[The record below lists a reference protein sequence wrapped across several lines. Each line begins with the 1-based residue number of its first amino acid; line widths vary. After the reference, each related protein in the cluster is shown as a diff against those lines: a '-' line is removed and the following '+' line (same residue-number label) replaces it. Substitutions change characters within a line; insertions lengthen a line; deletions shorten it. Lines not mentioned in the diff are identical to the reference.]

1 MSIVCLKNLC
11 RVRIL
16 LLISVLFVTPGM
28 YGAVYDFTPTDGGLV
43 VNLKPGD
50 KILLSTMVNGEEYFV
65 CHYPSYTGGY
75 FSYTNWDSKKG
86 NFLKLIPQDA
96 GATKPASPSIWTIDD
111 PVTFLYS
118 GKNYPL
124 DGIAYTMWS
133 TNPGG
138 DSYTLVCSNSFKYQG
153 DLTKEAN
160 NANICNAIFVVP
172 TNRSSVTTF
181 DPYRKLTELEG
192 RTDQDAQGRFNG
204 EKGYGFLGLPYREV
218 YWLDIPRGN
227 GPYSYINASLIGFNK
242 TLGEITYSNGDGK
255 AKPGQALYA
264 YGNKDKHHNT
274 PRTVFR
280 LYVLND
286 PLTSTC
292 ADSYYF
298 AYDEQDYK
306 QYNKNFAVTPATYT
320 TKKKTYTIDRL
331 VCMER
336 IGDTKSY
343 QTDFMYVPVPD
354 STYYYVGYANLYRHG
369 DLGENGAS
377 SQFTKIRELPIQNL
391 TGFTAPAG
399 ACGRM
404 VVENT
409 ASTADNLNVVF
420 HPAGVFLRTN
430 TGRNIRMRPN
440 ADGTVWT
447 CEEMWHITADYAAL
461 QIKATLYSGPEYSDS
476 DPGVDIPGWS
486 VMVTGTSVPVVG
498 GGDISGMDG
507 WARVYTNN
515 PAQNGAIEFVPA
527 NPDRHIHY
535 DNNGFVGSQIPDQY
549 PEHDSTSVTIE
560 EDRLVG
566 GFAFEGWTTNRDG
579 SGTLYRPG
587 DVINLEEGELTL
599 YAKATYTGTIH
610 VALSFLH
617 SDGKRY
623 FLTFP
628 GAESPRFSRAR
639 RIDEWT
645 DAWQGMEN
653 AENKDPRYINTFKL
667 KNDFGKEEA
676 GEFALDPQRELRYG
690 AKDSL
695 LFYEYFAPEKEEY
708 LGLYYT
714 DPNVVLANNSWAG
727 LFTSTQGWPDY
738 SVADVQNTK
747 LKSTHYLHRVEGV
760 LTRDERSNSSA
771 PFVKYNAAANQFDG
785 TANEAEATTFDIS
798 RVRVADEHY
807 VIIPDTTEEWQ
818 NEITFGYHTAERTE
832 QQVWSKLIGK
842 QLMAVTKLGND
853 TVYFHPNRNKI
864 LTTAGELRLSP
875 DYRLTESFTYIRD
888 SRAESLHTIAEENK
902 PHMTEMTNEFSRLI
916 TSGENSPLDVV
927 YGGNYIDIEDT
938 LRITLSTRGPVRIK
952 DYYGRW
958 KKGAEGLHLH
968 ADGSR
973 HRDIIV
979 RTKTYHYSPV
989 ETRLV
994 LTPEFESYN
1003 FSPLSGVSKQINFT
1017 LSKVTSRQLLDVNG
1031 NSEFEEVYST
1041 EDVTSSLALAG
1052 GFCSFT
1058 GAYFTVDREKSV
1070 GNHVTIVTKSDN
1082 NSPGDNRDTLVISMS
1097 IRISGVDY
1105 PVTARVPLMQPAL
1118 EGNELIWSVVDND
1131 VRYFIMAGSEG
1142 LIFRQFNQ
1150 RMSGG
1155 NPTLF
1160 KKNTNNTNLTKG
1172 SKDAANS
1179 DDSYIT
1185 PWRYDYAGENGQTN
1199 HQLTLTTEYGI
1210 NRNFVING
1218 ETPEANIGEACV
1230 LTYEYENINVNSNA
1244 NFEELVRLKYGPD
1257 KWLKFEVADGTPR
1270 LTLTTNENEASV
1282 FYWGYLL
1289 LEYRLLNNGNYPDK
1303 EVVEFGYNRTIPAT
1317 VQTRYKANHEY
1328 SMLLDNVLTY
1338 CGWQQEDRIGNLTN
1352 PNGEWLTAYN
1362 INLVSDSR
1370 FASGASGL
1378 THSLNTSSLISTIT
1392 PTGDSPT
1399 EIRYPAGSGPFVNIV
1414 DTLEVRL
1421 SLQDHAPAYRFKDKW
1436 SGFTSIEDA
1445 HLKIPI
1451 IRRTY
1456 HSAPYDSLVCLVDYD
1471 EYSHIFPSTI
1481 IADDNDTH
1489 EFILH
1494 TEHRTGTNI
1503 LNVDNEVASSSGT
1516 AEDYT
1521 SRMDF
1526 TNPAL
1531 AEIRLID
1538 EYGNTPDWCKISEVT
1553 AHAITVKCTK
1563 NGIRAPREAFVYIAY
1578 AMQDAHNVW
1587 RYVNFRLSVSQ
1598 PSLFQYANNQTL
1610 VHTKGAS
1617 GDPLKNGMQQ
1627 VHENRRIL
1635 YYYNPTNAAQSTDQ
1649 NVELPIRERGFYGWW
1664 RWYQEGEGG
1673 IGDTDIPAETWR
1685 QPPTN
1690 TGKFNFPFRIIGDS
1704 VWVDE
1709 ADQSKGK
1716 KLVTMGRY
1724 TVFHNPSNV
1733 YDRNDPPAKAPQ
1745 VYPPTDKQQVT
1756 YVADLSNYYDNLPLS
1771 MKNVNQ
1777 IDTAKLDTMHQIKEP
1792 TLSLREVFELH
1803 PWTEMA
1809 DTLEHYKYPYN
1820 APSKSEKYME
1830 DHVVMAPLGNRL
1842 LLNTEQR
1849 YNYDNIK
1856 KGKHSESL
1864 LGYYMKDDNWETGGW
1879 DKQRKDSMIWCGGWD
1894 AQCAWFTYNP
1904 KNNTY
1909 THCSYSITEGD
1920 DFLVVPA
1927 KMNIT
1932 PGQAADT
1939 VYYCLRA
1946 RSKKTTGAGT
1956 TESPDVTVNGDYYFN
1971 ICRYIVIYHSTDKY
1985 GPKLENAGKALI
1997 TNDEIEQ
2004 SFEVLERLNFDYN
2017 KPGKDYQVYPH
2028 PLPWADASYGYT
2040 YPLSPSLPCNR
2051 YHNDFAPDLPN
2062 MGEYGLINKIG
2073 YSKYWYMMEQHGGA
2087 ENGYMIYCDGMA
2099 SAGQV
2104 AALSLETQLC
2114 EGQKMYFSGYV
2125 GNPATQVNK
2134 SCPNFLFSVQG
2145 SLGGVVWEDITSYM
2159 TGDIQPSN
2167 KWYQIFF
2174 PIEQNKKYNH
2184 FRVRVYN
2191 MASSNDGNDFII
2203 DDMCIF
2209 ATKPPLVAYQANT
2222 TCRTEAEN
2230 DSITHVVLRVDYQG
2244 FDDKNTYNDKPVY
2257 YTIEQISE
2265 DKKDT
2270 TFVPLV
2276 DGYFNPETST
2286 TPGLATVYGSI
2297 PMPPHDYEPA
2307 DKDSVFTNLSE
2318 LIELF
2323 ERTMGKPNEMRQGYI
2338 YENLDGNLRPVMYVV
2353 HTAKMTSNNSYKV
2366 HMAGTHEE
2374 LLNSKCGMTSNLSIK
2389 NRMVLELNGEE
2400 QTEREVDG
2408 LCANSTYNLSL
2419 RIKGALLMDNSAPID
2434 INGSCMNDW
2443 LLYGDTVD
2451 DTSLARYGYKY
2462 KDIVKVVKDILR
2474 CAPAGTTNDNQFAR
2488 NLSQVS
2494 RNEMQR
2500 IKKYENVV
2508 LETPDDPYDVL
2519 AHLVNSGYLT
2529 LYKSNITATTTKGDS
2544 IQYVIFPIIGTGS
2557 DAMLHMNVE
2566 VCPTPVFIK
2575 LKSTEGE
2582 GIPLVIGG
2590 FKRNEEEANLPAV
2603 VLVNEADANLDI
2615 AIPIDSIKTLA
2626 PRVVLD
2632 TIVLLSTTDP
2642 DYLDGIHRLGFIPDR
2657 EWNKTDEGYYHNDND
2672 TLHLYPAPTNNYRIR
2687 AGYNYTFGI
2696 ELKNAL
2702 GNKVAD
2708 GCPIGTVPFVVSV
2721 VPDYLRWN
2729 PQSAENNKWNDP
2741 DNWIGIDRKN
2751 AEIHQDAHFVPL
2763 ATTNVIIPS
2772 LDGDKPYPV
2781 LPDPA
2786 SLSSR
2791 DSVKQTGFKYN
2802 TCDSI
2807 RFLSGA
2813 AMSQQ
2818 QRLTY
2823 NEAIVDMAMPQRKWA
2838 LRSAPVNGIIS
2849 GDLFMAD
2856 ADLNGSSSPW
2866 EAGPFDAH
2874 GRTYSTGNASYW
2886 LSVFSR
2892 TTEYKGNGDQVKD
2905 STRTCTSA
2913 EWSKIT
2919 NGMTL
2924 SLPPAN
2930 GWAVYARTASTKD
2943 AAVRLPKKD
2952 DIYYYYTKSGDKVY
2966 ELYEHNLKALRAENA
2981 GEAEKVGKLAFAPGA
2996 AATLQSYT
3004 ISNDEGVTSTSF
3016 VFGNP
3021 TMGYIDIWGFIADNG
3036 LKAEIDYINAEGN
3049 YTTVNKS
3056 AAEAT
3061 DDTIINCQRYLP
3073 PMHAIVVKTSSEAS
3087 LLTVKVKTERIVTD
3101 AGHVVRPL
3109 PDPAPAPARYSSQMN
3124 AKQPALA
3131 KGIMTVTAVNPVS
3144 PRCTSRLLIGQGY
3157 NKAVISGEDALL
3169 TTVNIDNYTNNTMP
3183 ATPFNI
3189 YALEGEYGLSINL
3202 LNEVVNVPLSF
3213 FMSALPYDSVTYL
3226 WFTGVNNI
3234 SVPLVL
3240 YDALTDTE
3248 RPIVDGICL
3257 EIETPEN
3264 SHLARYYI
3272 RRKGYKPGE
3281 DPSNPITT
3289 NLDEGYTPEADRAM
3303 KVIRNGHVF
3312 VLREGH
3318 VYTVFGQKIR

>member
-1 MSIVCLKNLC
+1 MCK
-11 RVRIL
+11 VRIL
-16 LLISVLFVTPGM
+16 LLISVVMYSVGM
-28 YGAVYDFTPTDGGLV
+28 WGVGFTPTDGGLV
-43 VNLKPGD
+43 VNLKQGD
-50 KILLSTMVNGEEYFV
+50 RILLSVMIDDDNNPATPDVEYFV
-65 CHYPSYTGGY
+65 CHYPGYTGGHFNY
-75 FSYTNWDSKKG
+75 YNWDDKG
-86 NFLKLIPQDA
+86 SGNILKLIPQDA
-96 GATKPASPSIWTIDD
+96 GATEPATPSIWSIDD
-111 PVTFLYS
+111 PKPFKSGGTTYTF
-118 GKNYPL
+118 
-124 DGIAYTMWS
+124 DGIGYTMWS
-133 TNPGG
+133 SNPGG
-138 DSYTLVCSNSFKYQG
+138 DPYTLVCSPGNSFKYQG
-153 DLTKEAN
+153 YLTREQDH
-160 NANICNAIFVVP
+160 ANICNAIFVVP
-172 TNRSSVTTF
+172 TDRGDKVETF
-181 DPYRKLTELEG
+181 DPNNTMG
-192 RTDQDAQGRFNG
+192 RGTKFNG

-227 GPYSYINASLIGFNK
+227 NNPMAYTNASVVSFNTTTSDYK
-242 TLGEITYSNGDGK
+242 YSENK
-255 AKPGQALYA
+255 ETAKPGQAMYA
-264 YGNKDKHHNT
+264 FADNKHKPT
-274 PRTVFR
+274 KRTIFR
-280 LYVLND
+280 LYVLD
-286 PLTSTC
+286 EPVTSTC
-292 ADSYYF
+292 ADSYFF
-298 AYDEQDYK
+298 AYDEQDYVRYYAWDK
-306 QYNKNFAVTPATYT
+306 KNYT
-320 TKKKTYTIDRL
+320 SWRKIYTIDRL

-354 STYYYVGYANLYRHG
+354 STYYYVGYANQYRHG

-377 SQFTKIRELPIQNL
+377 SQFTKIRELPIQYL

-409 ASTADNLNVVF
+409 ASTADNLDVVF
-420 HPAGVFLRTN
+420 RPAGVFLRTN
-430 TGRNIRMRPN
+430 SGRNIRMRPN

-447 CEEMWHITADYAAL
+447 SEEMWHITEAYAAL

-486 VMVTGTSVPVVG
+486 EMVSGTSVPVVG
-498 GGDISGMDG
+498 GGSIINRDG
-507 WARVYTNN
+507 WARIYINRTEK
-515 PAQNGAIEFVPA
+515 NGKIEFVPA

-549 PEHDSTSVTIE
+549 PKHGSNSVTIE

-566 GFAFEGWTTNRDG
+566 GFDFEGWTTNRDG
-579 SGTLYRPG
+579 TGTLYRPD
-587 DVINLEEGELTL
+587 DVVNLEAGELTL
-599 YAKATYTGTIH
+599 YAKAVYTGTIH
-610 VALSFLH
+610 VALSFMH

-623 FLTFP
+623 FMTHP
-628 GAESPRFSRAR
+628 GAEAPRFSRAR

-667 KNDFGKEEA
+667 KNDFGVEGA

-695 LFYEYFAPEKEEY
+695 LFYEYFAPDKEEY

-714 DPNVVLANNSWAG
+714 DPYVVLANNTWAG

-747 LKSTHYLHRVEGV
+747 LKSTHYVHRVEGV
-760 LTRDERSNSSA
+760 LKRDERGNSSA

-785 TANEAEATTFDIS
+785 TANEAEATTFEIS

-807 VIIPDTTEEWQ
+807 VIIPDTTEEWH

-864 LTTAGELRLSP
+864 LTTASELRLSP

-888 SRAESLHTIAEENK
+888 SRAESLHTIAEEDK
-902 PHMTEMTNEFSRLI
+902 PHMTGTSDEFSRI
-916 TSGENSPLDVV
+916 VSSGMNSPMDVA
-927 YGGNYIDIEDT
+927 YGGNYIDIVDT

-989 ETRLV
+989 ETKLV

-1017 LSKVTSRQLLDVNG
+1017 LSKVTSRQLLDIDG
-1031 NSEFEEVYST
+1031 NPEFEEVFST
-1041 EDVTSSLALAG
+1041 EDVTTSSLKLGPGACRFSPG
-1052 GFCSFT
+1052 GM
-1058 GAYFTVDREKSV
+1058 FTVDAEKTV
-1070 GNHVTIVTKSDN
+1070 GNHVTLVTRADN
-1082 NSPGDNRDTLVISMS
+1082 TTPGDNRDTLVISMS
-1097 IRISGVDY
+1097 VRISGVDY

-1118 EGNELIWSVVDND
+1118 EGNELIWSVVDNGE
-1131 VRYFIMAGSEG
+1131 RYFIMAGSKG
-1142 LIFRQFNQ
+1142 LIFRRFTQ
-1150 RMSGG
+1150 RTSRG

-1160 KKNTNNTNLTKG
+1160 QYNTNTNLIKG
-1172 SKDAANS
+1172 SLDAENS
-1179 DDSYIT
+1179 NDKYIT
-1185 PWRYDYAGENGQTN
+1185 PWRYDYAGENGQAN
-1199 HQLTLTTEYGI
+1199 HQLTLTTEYGV
-1210 NRNFVING
+1210 NRKFVING
-1218 ETPEANIGEACV
+1218 ETPEANIGEASV
-1230 LTYEYENINVNSNA
+1230 LTYVYENINVNSNA
-1244 NFEELVRLKYGPD
+1244 NFEEVVRLKYGTD
-1257 KWLKFEVADGTPR
+1257 KWLKFEVSDDTPR
-1270 LTLTTNENEASV
+1270 LVLTTDKNEASV
-1282 FYWGYLL
+1282 FSWGYLM
-1289 LEYRLLNNGNYPDK
+1289 LEYRLLNSGNYPDK
-1303 EVVEFGYNRTIPAT
+1303 EFVEFGYNRAIATT

-1338 CGWQQEDRIGNLTN
+1338 CGRVEENGIGNLTN
-1352 PNGEWLTAYN
+1352 PNGEWLTAYD

-1392 PTGDSPT
+1392 PSETSPT
-1399 EIRYPAGSGPFVNIV
+1399 EIRYPEGSGPFVNIV

-1471 EYSHIFPSTI
+1471 EYSHIFPSI
-1481 IADDNDTH
+1481 ITADDNDTH

-1538 EYGNTPDWCKISEVT
+1538 EYGNTPDWCEISAVT
-1553 AHAITVKCTK
+1553 AHTITVKCTK
-1563 NGIRAPREAFVYIAY
+1563 NGIRAPRVAYIYLAY
-1578 AMQDAHNVW
+1578 AMQDGHNVW
-1587 RYVNFRLSVSQ
+1587 RYINFRLSVSQ
-1598 PSLFQYANNQTL
+1598 PSLFQYATNQTL

-1617 GDPLKNGMQQ
+1617 GDPLLNGMQQ

-1649 NVELPIRERGFYGWW
+1649 NVELPIRERGYYGWW
-1664 RWYQEGEGG
+1664 RWYREGEGE
-1673 IGDTDIPAETWR
+1673 IGDSDIPAATWR

-1690 TGKFNFPFRIIGDS
+1690 TGKFNYPFRIIGDS

-1709 ADQSKGK
+1709 DDHSKGK

-1724 TVFHNPSNV
+1724 TVFHHPARS
-1733 YDRNDPPAKAPQ
+1733 YERADPPAKAPQ
-1745 VYPPTDKQQVT
+1745 VYPPTDKQKVI

-1771 MKNVNQ
+1771 MKYVNQ
-1777 IDTAKLDTMHQIKEP
+1777 IDTAALDTMQRIIEP

-1864 LGYYMKDDNWETGGW
+1864 LGYYMKDDNWATW
-1879 DKQRKDSMIWCGGWD
+1879 DGDTERQDSMIWCGGWD
-1894 AQCAWFTYNP
+1894 ADCEWFTYNP
-1904 KNNTY
+1904 STNTY
-1909 THCSYSITEGD
+1909 LPCSHPITEGD
-1920 DFLVVPA
+1920 DFLNVPA

-1946 RSKKTTGAGT
+1946 RSKETTGAGT
-1956 TESPDVTVNGDYYFN
+1956 TESLDKTEDGDYYFN
-1971 ICRYIVIYHSTDKY
+1971 ICRYIVIYHSADKY

-2017 KPGKDYQVYPH
+2017 KPGSEYRIYPH

-2040 YPLSPSLPCNR
+2040 YPETSSLPHNR
-2051 YHNDFAPDLPN
+2051 YHDESDFPN
-2062 MGEYGLINKIG
+2062 HGEYGLINRIP
-2073 YSKYWYMMEQHGGA
+2073 YSSYWRKMEQHGGA
-2087 ENGYMIYCDGMA
+2087 ANGYMIYCDGMA
-2099 SAGQV
+2099 SPGQV

-2125 GNPATQVNK
+2125 GNPSSQTGK
-2134 SCPNFLFSVQG
+2134 SNPNFLFSVQG
-2145 SLGGVVWEDITSYM
+2145 SLNGTQWEDITSYM
-2159 TGDIQPSN
+2159 TGDLLPSD

-2174 PIEQNKKYNH
+2174 PIEQKKRYNH

-2191 MASSNDGNDFII
+2191 MSSSFDGNDFTI

-2244 FDDKNTYNDKPVY
+2244 FDDKNSYNNKPVY

-2276 DGYFNPETST
+2276 DGYYNPGTST

-2366 HMAGTHEE
+2366 HMAGTHKE
-2374 LLNSKCGMTSNLSIK
+2374 LLSSKCGMTSNLSIK

-2408 LCANSTYNLSL
+2408 LCANSTYDLSL

-2434 INGSCMNDW
+2434 INGSCRNDW
-2443 LLYGDTVD
+2443 LLYGDTAEASSE
-2451 DTSLARYGYKY
+2451 TRYGYKY
-2462 KDIVKVVKDILR
+2462 SDIVKVVKDILR
-2474 CAPAGTTNDNQFAR
+2474 CAPAGTTNDNQLAR

-2642 DYLDGIHRLGFIPDR
+2642 NYLDGIHRLGFIPDR
-2657 EWNKTDEGYYHNDND
+2657 TWNKTDEGYYHNDND

-2729 PQSAENNKWNDP
+2729 PQSPENNKWNDP

-2751 AEIHQDAHFVPL
+2751 VPIHQDAHFVPL

-2772 LDGDKPYPV
+2772 LAADMPYPV

-2791 DSVKQTGFKYN
+2791 DSVKQTGFRYN

-2818 QRLTY
+2818 QRLAY

-2838 LRSAPVNGIIS
+2838 LRSAPVNGMIS

-2874 GRTYSTGNASYW
+2874 GRTYTTGNASYW

-3281 DPSNPITT
+3281 DPSNPIAT